1 MGFDLSGMN
10 PNFTTPEPTLPP
22 WNERTDKDWKRYTDW
37 QEENSGVY
45 FRNNVWWW
53 RPLWMFVSEA
63 CSDILTDKD
72 IEMGSFNGGHKI
84 SKTKARRIA
93 GRINKLNRNGSLNE
107 YVNGRNQIIKELPDE
122 KCNICE
128 GTGKRKKP
136 PAIGPGDIE
145 CNGCSG
151 KGKCRPFACNYRAYE
166 DDIIE
171 FAEFCKHSGGFT
183 IS

>member
-1 MGFDLSGMN
+1 MGFDLYGIAPSEQEKPDFPINGTEN
-10 PNFTTPEPTLPP
+10 DISAYFA
-22 WNERTDKDWKRYTDW
+22 W
-37 QEENSGVY
+37 QKNTKGSY
-45 FRNNVWWW
+45 FRQNVWGW
-53 RPLWMFVSEA
+53 RPIWEYVAFF
-63 CSDILTDKD
+63 CGDILTDKD

-166 DDIIE
+166 DDIVE